1 MPIRSHRTHRHPSTP
16 STRRHPARLIATIS
30 AVLPG
35 LLVSCEQAEQPTPP
49 PPTVEVAQPELR
61 SVTEYF
67 QYTGTLEPIASV
79 EIRARI
85 AGYLTDVTFRESTT
99 VEQGEVLFTIEKE
112 PYEVVVGQAQAAV
125 ERAKAA
131 RSLAAARLERTK
143 KAVQAN
149 AASDLELLEA
159 DAEVQQAEADV
170 FAAKEALKAA
180 ELDLSY
186 TDVRSPITGRV
197 DRNYV
202 DVGNLVGR
210 QEPTLLAKVVTLDPI
225 RVSFDV
231 SETIA
236 LRYLSSGRNGS
247 LDERP
252 DRPDPPN
259 IEVGL
264 ADEEGYPHLG
274 RMDFVDS
281 GIDKTTGTLRVRAL
295 LPNPTAKLY
304 PGLFASIRVPWETRE
319 NTTVIREEAVGTGL
333 EGKFVLVV
341 DETNT
346 VSRTTITLGERLG
359 DGFVAVL
366 DGLAPNDTY
375 IVRGI
380 QKARPGATVQTKP
393 FAQANPPQPPKKAP
407 TDNDAEDATTPSGEG

>member
-1 MPIRSHRTHRHPSTP
+1 MTRS
-16 STRRHPARLIATIS
+16 RRRASRAFTIAARALAGGL
-30 AVLPG
+30 AVL
-35 LLVSCEQAEQPTPP
+35 STACERPVPPAPP
-49 PPTVEVAQPELR
+49 PPMVEVATPESR
-61 SVTEYF
+61 PVTEYF

-85 AGYLTDVTFRESTT
+85 QGYLTEVTFNESTS
-99 VEQGEVLFTIEKE
+99 VEEGEILFTIEKA
-112 PYEVVVGQAQAAV
+112 PYEVVVGQARAAV
-125 ERAKAA
+125 ERAQAT
-131 RSLAAARLERTK
+131 RSLAEARLERTRT
-143 KAVQAN
+143 AVQAN

-159 DAEVQQAEADV
+159 EAQVEQAKADV
-170 FAAKEALKAA
+170 FAASEALKAA

-186 TDVRSPITGRV
+186 TEVHTPITGRV

-274 RMDFVDS
+274 RMDFVDT
-281 GIDKTTGTLRVRAL
+281 GIDESTGTLRVRAV
-295 LPNPTAKLY
+295 LPNPTGKLY
-304 PGLFASIRVPWETRE
+304 PGLFARIRVPWETRE
-319 NTTVIREEAVGTGL
+319 DATVIREEAVGTGL
-333 EGKFVLVV
+333 EGKFVLVIHDDGTV
-341 DETNT
+341 ARRT
-346 VSRTTITLGERLG
+346 VSLGERLG
-359 DGFVAVL
+359 DGTVAVL
-366 DGLAPNDTY
+366 EGLSADETY

-380 QKARPGATVQTKP
+380 QKARPGAPVRTRP
-393 FAQANPPQPPKKAP
+393 FSADPSPAQETGTPDAP
-407 TDNDAEDATTPSGEG
+407 ASQRGED